1 MTRKAIWL
9 YRLRIID
16 RFVYEFFLR
25 DNIFMKRIVDA
36 NLNRAT
42 EALRILEE
50 ISRFIFDDVETSEE
64 LKNMRHKLCSCL
76 DYDYEKLIEARD
88 TGNDV
93 GRFIENPTQTG
104 NIAESVDLAIIFK
117 SNIKRLQQA
126 LRALAQY
133 CPKHSSIF
141 ENARYESYTVE
152 KKLWEMIKM
161 KQNINVLKLRDKK
174 LYLVTNSDKFKNDD
188 DFLDAVAFSLKG
200 GVKIVQ
206 LREKNANSK
215 RIIELGKKIRELCS
229 IYDALFIVNDRVDI
243 AKIVDADGVHL
254 GQDDIGIGHARE
266 ILGETAIVG
275 ISTHAPEQALKAV
288 AEGADYIGVGPVFE
302 TPTKQGRKA
311 VGLEYV
317 KWAAQNVKIPF
328 FAIGGI
334 DRDNFEQVIDA
345 GASRIAVVRAIIND
359 PQGGFLSDFFT
370 KTSLHK

>member
-93 GRFIENPTQTG
+93 GRFIENPTQAG
-104 NIAESVDLAIIFK
+104 NIVESVDLAIIFK